1 MLKIEELVHAYIHSQ
16 CDFEREM
23 VLTNHFQGDWEA
35 DILIINSEGFS
46 HEIEIK
52 LSKSDFKND
61 FKKFYTHHT
70 TGEKFLKHEKIS
82 SGDYVC
88 NAFSFLLPMG
98 MVDHDLIPQHCGIVE
113 FYHNVDSWETEFYF
127 IRKPKNLHQDSYWN
141 LNDKELFM
149 RKLAHN
155 LLQKKMEVKGKHEEL
170 IFKNPFDIRK
180 LK

>member
-1 MLKIEELVHAYIHSQ
+1 MKIEELVHAYIHSQ

-82 SGDYVC
+82 HIRV
-88 NAFSFLLPMG
+88 NM
-98 MVDHDLIPQHCGIVE
+98 IPDGGI
-113 FYHNVDSWETEFYF
+113 SR
-127 IRKPKNLHQDSYWN
+127 IRLW
-141 LNDKELFM
+141 
-149 RKLAHN
+149 
-155 LLQKKMEVKGKHEEL
+155 GKIAE
-170 IFKNPFDIRK
+170 
-180 LK
+180 